1 MEYLYDGL
9 WKACRFPLSANMID
23 PETYDISTLLNQ
35 VHKMIRY
42 ANDSLDYFNNTH
54 IIREVEKIFKE
65 GTEGDEQIRVYNKS
79 GFEGLRK
86 FLMDKIEYH
95 LN

>member
-1 MEYLYDGL
+1 
-9 WKACRFPLSANMID
+9 
-23 PETYDISTLLNQ
+23 
-35 VHKMIRY
+35 MIRY

-54 IIREVEKIFKE
+54 IIKEIEKIIKD
-65 GTEGDEQIRVYNKS
+65 GTEGDEQITVYNKS
-79 GFEGLRK
+79 GFDGLRK